1 MSIQS
6 NSRAG
11 EDAGIQGT
19 NKGYHEADEAR
30 KQRSSSEVF
39 RESSSTQADETY
51 MQPSTFSEQVNCPIC
66 QRQWPVDSM
75 TNAEINEHVDACL
88 SGMA

>member
-6 NSRAG
+6 ASKAG
-11 EDAGIQGT
+11 EDAGTQGT
-19 NKGYHEADEAR
+19 NRACQEADEAR
-30 KQRSSSEVF
+30 KQRSSSEAF
-39 RESSSTQADETY
+39 WGSSSTQADKTNRQQSTY
-51 MQPSTFSEQVNCPIC
+51 SEQLSCPIC

-75 TNAEINEHVDACL
+75 TNAEINQHVDACL

>member
-6 NSRAG
+6 ASRAG

-19 NKGYHEADEAR
+19 NKAYQEADEVR
-30 KQRSSSEVF
+30 KQRSSGEAV
-39 RESSSTQADETY
+39 RESSSMQADETNR
-51 MQPSTFSEQVNCPIC
+51 QQSTYSEQVNCPIC

-75 TNAEINEHVDACL
+75 TNTEINEHVDACL
-88 SGMA
+88 SGML